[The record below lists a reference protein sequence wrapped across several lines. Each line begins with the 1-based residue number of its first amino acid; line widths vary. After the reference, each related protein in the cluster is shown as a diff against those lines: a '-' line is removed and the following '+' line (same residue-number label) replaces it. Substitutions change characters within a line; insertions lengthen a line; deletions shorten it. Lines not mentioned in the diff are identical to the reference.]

1 MAETDVV
8 AVLASA
14 LSCTF
19 YSRTGLNHSVF
30 AFLGSCDGQGDS
42 KSVSPESVQI
52 NTDQRLSA
60 MAKDVCSGSFA
71 TEPFSASSGRCP
83 VCPESE
89 SAAFDGYEFSPG
101 DLLSETICE
110 GPRGFR
116 GRARA
121 RKSSHLAAV
130 DFPCRRGCPRAKVD
144 AASHKT
150 RGRRTA
156 RQSSSDRLRTL
167 PGR

>member
-71 TEPFSASSGRCP
+71 TGASQQQVRSCP
-83 VCPESE
+83 
-89 SAAFDGYEFSPG
+89 
-101 DLLSETICE
+101 L
-110 GPRGFR
+110 
-116 GRARA
+116 
-121 RKSSHLAAV
+121 
-130 DFPCRRGCPRAKVD
+130 CRRSERKFRAF
-144 AASHKT
+144 AAS
-150 RGRRTA
+150 R
-156 RQSSSDRLRTL
+156 
-167 PGR
+167 P